1 MATARLIYDSPEHDF
16 DLFYATKFFA
26 PDAFPYLEVRG
37 KKIMIMNDLE
47 IDRAKKQAKVDEV
60 WSINPFVEAAK
71 KKRKTQTSA
80 DVICE
85 ILRKARVKKVEMPS
99 NSSFALVDA
108 LRRRG
113 IKVVS
118 GGNPFYPQRLIKTR
132 EEKLIME
139 KAQRTV
145 FAALRKVEDT
155 LRASKIKNGKL
166 YYNGTLLTSDR
177 VRTIIDVFLMERSY
191 IASDTIVAC
200 GIHSI
205 DPHDIGSGPLKPNE
219 AIIVDIFPKSLRT
232 GYYGDATRTFCKGK
246 ASPALKK
253 MYGVV
258 KKAEEQTIKRV
269 KAGASGR
276 KIHEGVIAFFEK
288 EGYPTGEKDGRMQ
301 GFFHSTGHG
310 IGLEVHEGSRTI
322 SPVDHKLR
330 AGEMTSVEPG
340 LYYKG
345 IGGVRI
351 EDLVYVTKTGC
362 EVLAGY
368 PKRLEIR

>member
-1 MATARLIYDSPEHDF
+1 MSTARLIYDSTEHDM
-16 DLFYATKFFA
+16 DLYYAIKMFV

-47 IDRAKKQAKVDEV
+47 IDRAKKQANVDQV
-60 WSINPFVEAAK
+60 WSINPFIETAK
-71 KKRKTQTSA
+71 KKNKQITSA
-80 DVICE
+80 DVIHE
-85 ILRKARVKKVEMPS
+85 ILRKAKVKKVQMPS

-108 LRRRG
+108 LRKKG
-113 IKVVS
+113 IKIIS
-118 GGNPFYPQRLIKTR
+118 GGNPFYSQRIIKTP
-132 EEKLIME
+132 EEVRIME

-145 FAALRKVEDT
+145 FAALRKVEDA
-155 LRASKIKNGKL
+155 LRASRIKSGKL
-166 YYNGTLLTSDR
+166 YHKGTILTANR
-177 VRTIIDVFLMERSY
+177 VRSIIDVFLMEKGY

-205 DPHDIGSGPLKPNE
+205 DPHDVGSGPLKANE
-219 AIIVDIFPKSLRT
+219 SIIVDIFPKSLKT
-232 GYYGDATRTFCKGK
+232 GYHGDATRTFCKGK

-258 KKAEEQTIKRV
+258 KKGQELGIK
-269 KAGASGR
+269 KLQAGVNG
-276 KIHEGVIAFFEK
+276 KKVHEGIIALFEK
-288 EGYPTGEKDGRMQ
+288 EGYHTGEKDGRMQ
-301 GFFHSTGHG
+301 GFFHGTGHG
-310 IGLEVHEGSRTI
+310 IGLEVHEGPRTVAA
-322 SPVDHKLR
+322 VDHKLR

-351 EDLVYVTKTGC
+351 EDLVCITKGGC
-362 EVLAGY
+362 EILSHY